1 MIHALETGTALNRI
15 ELCSQLNQV
24 HMIWMNRG
32 YVTIAGKFSV
42 FLRTSTKY
50 QQLLTT
56 VIVPHVG
63 LIKDGS
69 EDTDL
74 DSETVN
80 VIQSV
85 SINGDYIGR
94 PVYGEIPVT
103 DIDGDLLKVVGKVST
118 LSLTLSVQMNVKFN
132 HVNCLSGVLE
142 SWCEENI

>member
-1 MIHALETGTALNRI
+1 M
-15 ELCSQLNQV
+15 
-24 HMIWMNRG
+24 
-32 YVTIAGKFSV
+32 
-42 FLRTSTKY
+42 
-50 QQLLTT
+50 
-56 VIVPHVG
+56 
-63 LIKDGS
+63 IKDGS

-118 LSLTLSVQMNVKFN
+118 LSLTLSV
-132 HVNCLSGVLE
+132 
-142 SWCEENI
+142 